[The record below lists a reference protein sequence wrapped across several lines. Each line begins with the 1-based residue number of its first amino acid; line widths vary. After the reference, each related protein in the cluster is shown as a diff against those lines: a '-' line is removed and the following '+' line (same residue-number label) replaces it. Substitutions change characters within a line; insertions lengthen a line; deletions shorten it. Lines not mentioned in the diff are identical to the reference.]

1 MSSISTGVIR
11 LKDPL
16 KGNFYY
22 GFVLKDQ
29 ENVNIKCKNKLTI
42 ENVYKQKLKT
52 ELKNV
57 KLLKE
62 SDLNGRIFLHD
73 FLIFL
78 RNKNYHLVS
87 KGCNKKNHSSKNH
100 WLDT

>member
-52 ELKNV
+52 
-57 KLLKE
+57 
-62 SDLNGRIFLHD
+62 I
-73 FLIFL
+73 
-78 RNKNYHLVS
+78 
-87 KGCNKKNHSSKNH
+87 
-100 WLDT
+100 